1 MKGPSG
7 VGVVCGQS
15 SNGGELSGSG
25 GIHGRGW
32 GPGRVHPIWEAIRE
46 LLVFLRVLNSLC

>member
-7 VGVVCGQS
+7 VGVVCDQS

-25 GIHGRGW
+25 GIHGRRG
-32 GPGRVHPIWEAIRE
+32 GRGGFILFWEQ
-46 LLVFLRVLNSLC
+46 